1 MTTPLEAQHP
11 TPDKPRRT
19 LTKGQTKILVGAA
32 VPMVGIGGV
41 GAWGT
46 ATNMMA
52 NFPDAGTAFGVV
64 AAGEGVTFV
73 LSLVYVGLIL
83 LGQAAPT
90 AVRVG
95 LWVLPAVAAAVGA
108 VVAKNTTDSVVYAV
122 TPMAMCM
129 SAEGLGLLAR
139 RIVVYA
145 TGEDKEAERRN
156 AETLQK
162 LQYQWHVSQNHPDEK
177 QRRAAE
183 LKAWDLLEKVGAGD
197 VTLGTGLVTVQRERM
212 TQGADAALA
221 MMVGAPT
228 VTAPAAV
235 TGTAPALA
243 ESVTPALPAG
253 RDARDGKDEPVTP
266 VETADDAV
274 AGPER
279 DGTGDDT
286 QVNDGDDATDE
297 DAELARHKRRLYVKV
312 AEIAVKTGV
321 ATPEPDEQLT
331 DEQITVVLRA
341 LRSLEH
347 PPPSY
352 RQASIVYRQ
361 AGFKGAEEKTRPIWK
376 ALQTE
381 AEAEKETK
389 TDQHDRAAQD
399 DQAAI

>member
-1 MTTPLEAQHP
+1 MTTPLEAQP
-11 TPDKPRRT
+11 PAPERSRRT
-19 LTKGQTKILVGAA
+19 LTKGQMKVLIGAA
-32 VPMVGIGGV
+32 VPMVGIGGI

-52 NFPDAGTAFGVV
+52 NFPETGTAFGVV

-95 LWVLPAVAAAVGA
+95 LWVLPAVAATVGA

-156 AETLQK
+156 AATIQK
-162 LQYQWHVSQNHPDEK
+162 LQYQWHVSQNHPDEE
-177 QRRAAE
+177 RRKKAE
-183 LKAWDLLEKVGAGD
+183 LKAWGLLEKVGAGD
-197 VTLGTGLVTVQRERM
+197 VTLGTGLVTVQRQRM

-228 VTAPAAV
+228 VTPPDAV

-243 ESVTPALPAG
+243 ESVTPALPASG
-253 RDARDGKDEPVTP
+253 N
-266 VETADDAV
+266 
-274 AGPER
+274 ER
-279 DGTGDDT
+279 DGAEESVTPATPLVETVTGPKHDETGSVT
-286 QVNDGDDATDE
+286 QVNDGGDATDA
-297 DAELARHKRRLYVKV
+297 DADLVRHTQRLYVKV

-321 ATPEPDEQLT
+321 ETPVPGEQLT
-331 DEQITVVLRA
+331 DEQIKVVLRA

-352 RQASIVYRQ
+352 RQAGMVFRQ
-361 AGFKGAEEKTRPIWK
+361 AGFKGAEDKTRPIWRL
-376 ALQTE
+376 LQTE
-381 AEAEKETK
+381 AEAEAE
-389 TDQHDRAAQD
+389 QG
-399 DQAAI
+399 DQAAL